1 MEAVVERCAGL
12 DIGKREVQAS
22 IRVPDGQGG
31 RRRETRTY
39 STYTSS
45 VESMAQWLAG
55 EGVTDV
61 VMESTGP
68 YWKPI
73 WYVLE
78 EGPFTLKLVNSRHV
92 KMVPGH
98 KTDVKDAEWL
108 AELLE
113 HGLLRGS
120 FVPPP
125 AIRKL
130 RDLTPPQAAHPD
142 PCRRVPAH
150 PEDSG
155 GRRHQARLRGHRHP
169 GGDYFVK

>member
-1 MEAVVERCAGL
+1 MEVVVERCAGL

-22 IRVPDGQGG
+22 IRVPDGEGG
-31 RRRETRTY
+31 RRMETRTY

-78 EGPFTLKLVNSRHV
+78 EGP
-92 KMVPGH
+92 
-98 KTDVKDAEWL
+98 
-108 AELLE
+108 
-113 HGLLRGS
+113 
-120 FVPPP
+120 
-125 AIRKL
+125 
-130 RDLTPPQAAHPD
+130 
-142 PCRRVPAH
+142 CRRVPAH
-150 PEDSG
+150 PKDPG
-155 GRRHQARLRGHRHP
+155 GCRHQAGFGRHRHP
-169 GGDYFVK
+169 GGVGNRHAEGPRGGRARSRGAGRVGADEDAGQDP